1 MVICVDAMNKNTYN
15 RFISDSNCASLN
27 LVKRSNIM
35 EMPNTQLINLLVKYN
50 GVFNYDDY
58 TKIVTNGVIE
68 NDNFFIFNDHANSE
82 GVMLFLITKY
92 PYLID
97 VTGMKNAIYST
108 SSSLLN
114 DIIDADVYNEDFVID
129 GVEICHTYNY
139 DGVVEQHNKFYF
151 VVKK

>member
-1 MVICVDAMNKNTYN
+1 
-15 RFISDSNCASLN
+15 
-27 LVKRSNIM
+27 M

-50 GVFNYDDY
+50 GIFNYDDY
-58 TKIVTNGVIE
+58 TKIVTNEVFE
-68 NDNFFIFNDHANSE
+68 NEKVFIFNDHANSE
-82 GVMLFLITKY
+82 GVLLFLISNH

-97 VTGMKNAIYST
+97 ITEMKNAIYST

-114 DIIDADVYNEDFVID
+114 DIIDTELYNEDFVID

-151 VVKK
+151 VVKKSK

>member
-1 MVICVDAMNKNTYN
+1 
-15 RFISDSNCASLN
+15 
-27 LVKRSNIM
+27 M
-35 EMPNTQLINLLVKYN
+35 EMPNQDLINMLVKYN

-58 TKIVTNGVIE
+58 TKIVTNEVFE
-68 NDNFFIFNDHANSE
+68 NEKVFIFNDHANSE
-82 GVMLFLITKY
+82 GVLLFLISNH

-97 VTGMKNAIYST
+97 ITEMKNAIYST

-114 DIIDADVYNEDFVID
+114 DIIDADLYNEDFVID

-151 VVKK
+151 VVKKSK